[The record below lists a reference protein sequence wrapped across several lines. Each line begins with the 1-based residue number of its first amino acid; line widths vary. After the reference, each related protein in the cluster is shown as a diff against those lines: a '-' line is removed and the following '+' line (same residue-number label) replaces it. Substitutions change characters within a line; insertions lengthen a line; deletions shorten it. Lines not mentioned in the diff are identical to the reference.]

1 MIPLLLCHL
10 PFVPRSPSHRESK
23 AEGRQLPPQPSG
35 LAPFY
40 RSGEPL
46 SPHAAI
52 TSSAT
57 SLVLR
62 PKFDLIPWS
71 SQLICLP
78 NPSGCR
84 SLGFAVDFALCSI
97 LPGLSDRLGDPPS
110 LLLPQTGG
118 GGLGVEVERLLKP
131 VMLLSYYNA
140 FSTGPLPVCLSPAAS
155 VPTLL
160 TPS

>member
-1 MIPLLLCHL
+1 MFREARVTENPRRKVDSCLPNHL
-10 PFVPRSPSHRESK
+10 AWHHFTD
-23 AEGRQLPPQPSG
+23 RQ
-35 LAPFY
+35 